1 MYALLNLMSPPETPI
16 TVLCTASVLGYSL
29 LPMVLLAG
37 VSVLF
42 SLNSGVVGFIL
53 VGLTVGWC
61 SISASKLFVTALQLN
76 KQQALII
83 YPCALLYGVFALL
96 TVF

>member
-1 MYALLNLMSPPETPI
+1 MYALLNLMAPPETPI
-16 TVLCTASVLGYSL
+16 SILCTASVLGYSL

-42 SLNSGVVGFIL
+42 NLNSGVGGFVL

-61 SISASKLFVTALQLN
+61 SLSASKLFVIALQLN
-76 KQQALII
+76 KQQALVV
-83 YPCALLYGVFALL
+83 YPCALLFGVFALL

>member
-1 MYALLNLMSPPETPI
+1 MYALLNLMSPAETPI
-16 TVLCTASVLGYSL
+16 TILCTASVLGYSL

-37 VSVLF
+37 ISVLF
-42 SLNSGVVGFIL
+42 NLNSGLGGFVL
-53 VGLTVGWC
+53 VGLTVAWC
-61 SISASKLFVTALQLN
+61 SLSASKLFVIALQLD

>member
-1 MYALLNLMSPPETPI
+1 MYALLNLMAPPENPI
-16 TVLCTASVLGYSL
+16 TILCTASVLGYCL

-37 VSVLF
+37 ISVLIN
-42 SLNSGVVGFIL
+42 LNSGVGVFVL
-53 VGLTVGWC
+53 VGLAVAWC
-61 SISASKLFVTALQLN
+61 SLSASKLFVTALQLN